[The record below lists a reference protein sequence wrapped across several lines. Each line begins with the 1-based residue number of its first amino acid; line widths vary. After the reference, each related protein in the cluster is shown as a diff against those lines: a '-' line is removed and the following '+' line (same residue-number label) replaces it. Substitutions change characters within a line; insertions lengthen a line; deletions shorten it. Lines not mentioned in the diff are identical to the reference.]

1 MDRVALKKALSDAR
15 GEARFELL
23 LKEGLYCLLDD
34 KNAPAAA
41 ALFKEIAESGDT
53 ALAVQGRLLLG
64 HTYRAMGKRRTAI
77 FTYQR
82 VARLEPPTDAV
93 VMALIALVE
102 IGDAT
107 IQRVSKARLDAI
119 CASPERPAAA
129 DLMDQGPALDDLEA
143 IFASE

>member
-1 MDRVALKKALSDAR
+1 MDRAELQKALGDAR
-15 GEARFELL
+15 GAARFELL

-34 KNAPAAA
+34 KNALAAA
-41 ALFKEIAESGDT
+41 AAFKEIAESEET
-53 ALAVQGRLLLG
+53 PLAVQGRLLLG

-107 IQRVSKARLDAI
+107 IQRVSQARLDAI
-119 CASPERPAAA
+119 CASPERPPAA
-129 DLMDQGPALDDLEA
+129 DLMDQGQALDDIEA